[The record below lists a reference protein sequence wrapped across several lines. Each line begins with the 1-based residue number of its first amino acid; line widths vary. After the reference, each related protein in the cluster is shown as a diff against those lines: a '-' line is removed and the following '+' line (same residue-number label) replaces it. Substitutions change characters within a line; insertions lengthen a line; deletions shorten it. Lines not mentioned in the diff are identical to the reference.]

1 MQRPEGQNKV
11 GPITVPVQG
20 EKLVSHVLMMP
31 GAEGCWSERRGK
43 EGLGDGWDGCWVDG
57 TVHDEKYACEARPVG
72 RRLTLGLVPIRCNCA
87 LLSIGRPTLW
97 TGGIQL
103 RSGVR
108 PDLSYCHRGCR
119 YSQSIEIKSAFGA
132 FFLRG

>member
-1 MQRPEGQNKV
+1 MCNDPKDKTKADQSPCLSKV
-11 GPITVPVQG
+11 

-72 RRLTLGLVPIRCNCA
+72 RRLTLGLVPI
-87 LLSIGRPTLW
+87 
-97 TGGIQL
+97 
-103 RSGVR
+103 
-108 PDLSYCHRGCR
+108 
-119 YSQSIEIKSAFGA
+119 
-132 FFLRG
+132 